1 MINSVYIFKKIYL
14 AVCFRLLDQIASRC
28 NLNITIITSKFR
40 DTVYDISRGKCQID
54 AFDTVFDKLE
64 FENPNVANCV
74 IDQCRAEKILLIG
87 EDYQAQQIMKNEST
101 APTNCLFALTNG
113 FNQYYPAPSYRTYA
127 LDINPVSITW
137 TAIV

>member
-1 MINSVYIFKKIYL
+1 M
-14 AVCFRLLDQIASRC
+14 
-28 NLNITIITSKFR
+28 
-40 DTVYDISRGKCQID
+40 YDISQGKCQID

-137 TAIV
+137 TPYRGTMFLDFLGRPKSNDRCHLSFYPFFLIFHSFFLFPSF

>member
-1 MINSVYIFKKIYL
+1 M
-14 AVCFRLLDQIASRC
+14 
-28 NLNITIITSKFR
+28 
-40 DTVYDISRGKCQID
+40 YDISQGKCQID

-74 IDQCRAEKILLIG
+74 IDQCRVEKILLIG
-87 EDYQAQQIMKNEST
+87 EDYQAQQIMKTEST

-113 FNQYYPAPSYRTYA
+113 CNQYYPAPSYRTYA

-137 TAIV
+137 TPYRGAMFLDF

>member
-1 MINSVYIFKKIYL
+1 MILSSLFV
-14 AVCFRLLDQIASRC
+14 FRLLDQIASRC

-40 DTVYDISRGKCQID
+40 DTVYDISQGKCQID

-74 IDQCRAEKILLIG
+74 IDQCRVEKILLIG
-87 EDYQAQQIMKNEST
+87 EDYQAQQIMKTEST
-101 APTNCLFALTNG
+101 APTNCLFVLTSG

-127 LDINPVSITW
+127 LDINPVSTTW
-137 TAIV
+137 TPIV